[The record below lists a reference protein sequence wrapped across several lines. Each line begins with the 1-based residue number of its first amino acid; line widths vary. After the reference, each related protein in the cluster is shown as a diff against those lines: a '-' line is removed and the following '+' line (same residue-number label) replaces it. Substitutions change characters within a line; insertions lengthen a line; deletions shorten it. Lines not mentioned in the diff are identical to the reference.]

1 MNKEPL
7 HICPRPDI
15 TIGQLRA
22 ETRRFVSKRDVKLV
36 IADYMQ
42 LEGAVARRGASRID
56 EVGGISCRLKKMALE
71 LDLPVIALAQFNS
84 RLKTTTIQVRGWS
97 DLRESGSIE
106 ADGDA
111 VIFIRSERKGVII
124 DSRMLCQFVL
134 AKTEMNHRS
143 CLTSAST
150 GMSAGLRI
158 CANTRIWL
166 RRLKSHAAS

>member
-71 LDLPVIALAQFNS
+71 LDLPVIALAQFNP

-124 DSRMLCQFVL
+124 DSRMLCPFVVGKNRNEPQGVFDL
-134 AKTEMNHRS
+134 CFDRDVCWFED
-143 CLTSAST
+143 
-150 GMSAGLRI
+150 LR
-158 CANTRIWL
+158 
-166 RRLKSHAAS
+166 KH

>member
-56 EVGGISCRLKKMALE
+56 EVGEISCRLKKMALE

-134 AKTEMNHRS
+134 AKTEMNHRA